1 MAEIK
6 WNDRSMAEFYMFN
19 ILDDLF
25 PNIFDADSTR
35 HKLEKILAN
44 RIKVDSAVSNEIYG
58 SEPNVWRVVTIFIEK
73 IVSKKRRLRFSDEEE
88 INEWLDDNF

>member
-1 MAEIK
+1 MANIK

-25 PNIFDADSTR
+25 PNVFDAESTH
-35 HKLEKILAN
+35 HKLETILAN
-44 RIKVDSAVSNEIYG
+44 RISVDSAISNEIYG
-58 SEPNVWRVVTIFIEK
+58 SEPNEWRVVTMFIEK

>member
-1 MAEIK
+1 MADIK

-19 ILDDLF
+19 ILYDLF
-25 PNIFDADSTR
+25 PNVFDAESTH

-44 RIKVDSAVSNEIYG
+44 RIQVDSAISNEIYG
-58 SEPNVWRVVTIFIEK
+58 SEPNEWRVVTMFIER
-73 IVSKKRRLRFSDEEE
+73 IVSKKPRLRVSDEEE

>member
-1 MAEIK
+1 MADIK

-25 PNIFDADSTR
+25 PNVFDAESTH

-44 RIKVDSAVSNEIYG
+44 RIQVDSSISSEIYG
-58 SEPNVWRVVTIFIEK
+58 SEPNEWRVVTMFIER
-73 IVSKKRRLRFSDEEE
+73 IVSKKPRLRVSDEEE

>member
-1 MAEIK
+1 MADIK

-25 PNIFDADSTR
+25 PNIFDAEST
-35 HKLEKILAN
+35 HQKLETILAN
-44 RIKVDSAVSNEIYG
+44 RIQVDSAISNEIYG
-58 SEPNVWRVVTIFIEK
+58 SEPNEWRVVTIFIEK
-73 IVSKKRRLRFSDEEE
+73 IVSKKRLRFSDEEE